1 MTAVLELRGI
11 RAAYGAIEVIHGV
24 DLEIPVGAIFAVLGP
39 NGAGKSTLL
48 RVVAGL
54 HPPSG
59 GSVVLAGRTVNGA
72 RPDDLARSGMCL
84 VPEGRGIFPNL
95 TVAENLRLV
104 THMGTPLAEVEERT
118 YTRFPRLADR
128 KRQVAGTLSGGE
140 QQMLALARAVAT
152 DPAFLLIDEL
162 SMGLAPRIV
171 EMLYALVAELA
182 AEGVT
187 VLAVEQ
193 FARTILGIASH
204 AVVMATGRVIHSG
217 HPADMAEALSELYL
231 GAAST

>member
-1 MTAVLELRGI
+1 VTALLELHGL
-11 RAAYGAIEVIHGV
+11 RAAYGTIEVLHGI
-24 DLEIPVGAIFAVLGP
+24 DLEVPAGGIFAVLGP

-54 HPPSG
+54 HAPSG
-59 GSVVLAGRTVNGA
+59 GSVVLAGRNVNGA
-72 RPDDLARSGMCL
+72 RPDDLARSGLCL

-95 TVAENLRLV
+95 TVSENLRLV
-104 THMGTPLAEVEERT
+104 THMGTSLAAVEDRT
-118 YTRFPRLADR
+118 YTRFPRLGDR
-128 KRQVAGTLSGGE
+128 RKQIAGTLSGGE
-140 QQMLALARAVAT
+140 QQMLALARAVST
-152 DPAFLLIDEL
+152 DPAFLLVDEL

-171 EMLYALVAELA
+171 EGLYALVAELA
-182 AEGVT
+182 AEGMT

-217 HPADMAEALSELYL
+217 DPADMAEALSELYL
-231 GAAST
+231 GAAAK